1 MTALS
6 GGRRS
11 LESFAI
17 SIAVLAAPYA
27 AIQTDSLDDSGSSS
41 AGSARWE
48 DGEAMESAMPLD
60 EAASALWSLVLGRK
74 VASSC
79 FMYSIVDV
87 GGGLFGRVDDDEGLF
102 RKYCMMNVGT
112 TKRRRPHEAKF
123 HTHTGEFSRVQEF
136 NKRKVEQRE
145 TTDNDSQVS
154 WTRA

>member
-60 EAASALWSLVLGRK
+60 EAASALWSLVLGWK
-74 VASSC
+74 AASSC
-79 FMYSIVDV
+79 FMFSIVDV

-102 RKYCMMNVGT
+102 RKYRMMDAGTST
-112 TKRRRPHEAKF
+112 TKDRRPHKAKF
-123 HTHTGEFSRVQEF
+123 HTHTEEFSPGQEF
-136 NKRKVEQRE
+136 NNLKRKVE
-145 TTDNDSQVS
+145 
-154 WTRA
+154 